1 MTIIIINVRSLQL
14 IVDCKLASVLI
25 ECWQANERE
34 QVERN
39 GVRLGYM
46 GHLIGILDVLVTN
59 CKVSE
64 KLRALVVETLSNE
77 VPQEDPSGLCNA
89 DLWTKVTGEKGALET
104 EMDSQNRFLADC
116 NPCKMNDCEP
126 KDFFIEATDTFQDLE
141 STALSENLDN
151 FLSRYISSD
160 LNSHF
165 FNTVNGWSED
175 NLDEF
180 EGLADKNWSKFD
192 GDGGESSGNPLSF
205 AATCPWDN
213 DEDDQ
218 AQPPDDLEPK
228 PSGTAAAG
236 SESTGPPSS
245 DSGWANFSSA
255 NFADFDTHFNE
266 FAIGTFDGT
275 EAALSGSKSKPST
288 TSDLVDENLEA
299 GAKGDA
305 KSSSLIASGAEV
317 GSTTTTDSKR

>member
-1 MTIIIINVRSLQL
+1 M
-14 IVDCKLASVLI
+14 DCRLAPVLV
-25 ECWQANERE
+25 ECWYANEVE
-34 QVERN
+34 EVERN

-46 GHLIGILDVLVTN
+46 GHLIGILDVLTTN

-64 KLRALVVETLSNE
+64 KLRALVEETLC
-77 VPQEDPSGLCNA
+77 QEATEAAFNPDQGMWSAL
-89 DLWTKVTGEKGALET
+89 TGEKGNLET
-104 EMDSQNRFLADC
+104 ELENQNRFLADC
-116 NPCKMNDCEP
+116 NPARMHDLEP
-126 KDFFIEATDTFQDLE
+126 KDFFIEATDSFQDLE

-192 GDGGESSGNPLSF
+192 GEDDDEEAEASTSDPMNF
-205 AATCPWDN
+205 VRPWDTPQ
-213 DEDDQ
+213 DEEQEVDDPAGLGL
-218 AQPPDDLEPK
+218 AQKIPEVLA
-228 PSGTAAAG
+228 SGGGAVVGVVAEGG
-236 SESTGPPSS
+236 SQP

-266 FAIGTFDGT
+266 FAIGTFDGAQMDQGPQQKT
-275 EAALSGSKSKPST
+275 QQMNNTFELASESVEEGGDGDVKS
-288 TSDLVDENLEA
+288 V
-299 GAKGDA
+299 GDVVQV
-305 KSSSLIASGAEV
+305 KE
-317 GSTTTTDSKR
+317 R

>member
-1 MTIIIINVRSLQL
+1 M
-14 IVDCKLASVLI
+14 DCRLAPVLV
-25 ECWQANERE
+25 ECWYANEVE
-34 QVERN
+34 EVERN

-46 GHLIGILDVLVTN
+46 GHLIGILDVLTTN

-64 KLRALVVETLSNE
+64 KLRALVEETLC
-77 VPQEDPSGLCNA
+77 QEATEAAFNPDQGMWSAL
-89 DLWTKVTGEKGALET
+89 TGEKGNLET
-104 EMDSQNRFLADC
+104 ELENQNRFLADC
-116 NPCKMNDCEP
+116 NPARMSDCEP
-126 KDFFIEATDTFQDLE
+126 KDFFIEATDSFQDLE

-192 GDGGESSGNPLSF
+192 GEDDDEEAEASTSDPMNF
-205 AATCPWDN
+205 VRPWDTPE
-213 DEDDQ
+213 DEEQEVDDP
-218 AQPPDDLEPK
+218 AGLGLAHKIPEALVSGGGVVVGGVGAEGVSQP
-228 PSGTAAAG
+228 
-236 SESTGPPSS
+236 

-266 FAIGTFDGT
+266 FAIGTFDGAET
-275 EAALSGSKSKPST
+275 EQKTQQMNNTFELANESVEEGGDGDVKS
-288 TSDLVDENLEA
+288 D
-299 GAKGDA
+299 GDVVQV
-305 KSSSLIASGAEV
+305 KE
-317 GSTTTTDSKR
+317 R

>member
-1 MTIIIINVRSLQL
+1 M
-14 IVDCKLASVLI
+14 IVDCRLAPVLV
-25 ECWQANERE
+25 ECWYANEVE
-34 QVERN
+34 EVERN

-64 KLRALVVETLSNE
+64 KLRALVEETLSKE
-77 VPQEDPSGLCNA
+77 ATSTDPVTEA
-89 DLWTKVTGEKGALET
+89 MWTALTGAKGNLET
-104 EMDSQNRFLADC
+104 ELGNQNRFLADC
-116 NPCKMNDCEP
+116 NPARMNECEP

-165 FNTVNGWSED
+165 FNTVNGWSDD

-192 GDGGESSGNPLSF
+192 GDDDEGEASGSDPLNF
-205 AATCPWDN
+205 VRPWDD
-213 DEDDQ
+213 DEEQ
-218 AQPPDDLEPK
+218 ANSPDGVEAQSNVECSHDTGAPEAVEACVSASLQPPQ
-228 PSGTAAAG
+228 
-236 SESTGPPSS
+236 

-275 EAALSGSKSKPST
+275 EGAASGGSLNNTFDVDPGAEGDVKIV
-288 TSDLVDENLEA
+288 TSDL
-299 GAKGDA
+299 
-305 KSSSLIASGAEV
+305 
-317 GSTTTTDSKR
+317 KR

>member
-1 MTIIIINVRSLQL
+1 M
-14 IVDCKLASVLI
+14 DCRLAPVLV
-25 ECWQANERE
+25 ECWHANEVQE
-34 QVERN
+34 LEGN

-59 CKVSE
+59 CNVSE
-64 KLRALVVETLSNE
+64 KLRALVDETLSAE
-77 VPQEDPSGLCNA
+77 AAPGEFTWPL
-89 DLWTKVTGEKGALET
+89 LTGEKGQLEG
-104 EMDSQNRFLADC
+104 ELDNQNRFLADC
-116 NPCKMNDCEP
+116 NPARMNECEP
-126 KDFFIEATDTFQDLE
+126 KDFFIEATDQFQDLE

-192 GDGGESSGNPLSF
+192 GDDDDDAEASGSDPLNF
-205 AATCPWDN
+205 VRPWDD
-213 DEDDQ
+213 DEDDDRQ
-218 AQPPDDLEPK
+218 RGSSPNEGEQKDPMGSGGDAGGGGGGVGIPPVQ
-228 PSGTAAAG
+228 
-236 SESTGPPSS
+236 

-275 EAALSGSKSKPST
+275 EGTQKVVPSG
-288 TSDLVDENLEA
+288 
-299 GAKGDA
+299 G
-305 KSSSLIASGAEV
+305 SSLNNTFDMVVDPKAE
-317 GSTTTTDSKR
+317 GDLNKKESEEATR